1 MDHQVQPLSLVAR
14 LLAGLALAV
23 TLLAASACQREDDSS
38 AQVDPDAFTPLL
50 ASPGRFVSDEG
61 RISVPIPSGDG
72 WECLQ
77 EQHGRGPSAALA
89 VRCRRV
95 DPSELLFFA
104 AKTHRQPPE
113 QRVDAETLLM
123 SLYRADNEAFFAT
136 LEYRSSGPAELAGAA
151 GWEAELD
158 ATHER
163 YGVVRKRERVAI
175 VGDRVF
181 AISAE
186 GRPALWQEHAAAIE
200 QWFASVEF
208 AR

>member
-1 MDHQVQPLSLVAR
+1 VSQPRVPLPA
-14 LLAGLALAV
+14 LAL
-23 TLLAASACQREDDSS
+23 LLGSLACGEPKSDPQSAS
-38 AQVDPDAFTPLL
+38 DPDAFTPL
-50 ASPGRFVSDEG
+50 APGPGRFTSDDG
-61 RISVPIPSGDG
+61 RIAVPIPAGEG

-77 EQHGRGPSAALA
+77 EQHASGPGAAVA

-95 DPSELLFFA
+95 DPRELLFFA

-123 SLYRADNEAFFAT
+123 SLYRADNEAFFQQV
-136 LEYRSSGPAELAGAA
+136 EYRTNGPATLAGAS

-158 ATHER
+158 ASHER
-163 YGVVRKRERVAI
+163 YGAIRKRERLAI

-186 GRPALWQEHAAAIE
+186 GRPELWAAHEAALGE
-200 QWFASVEF
+200 WFASVEF